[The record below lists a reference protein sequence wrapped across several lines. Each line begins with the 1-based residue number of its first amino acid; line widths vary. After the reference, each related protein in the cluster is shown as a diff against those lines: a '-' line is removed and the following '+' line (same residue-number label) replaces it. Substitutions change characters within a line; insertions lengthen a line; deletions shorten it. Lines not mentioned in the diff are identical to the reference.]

1 MAVGIALAIWLELA
15 LEFESAS
22 GIYSEG
28 YFFHQICLEDI
39 RKD

>member
-1 MAVGIALAIWLELA
+1 MAMGIALEIGSELA

-22 GIYSEG
+22 GIFSEG

-39 RKD
+39 QKD